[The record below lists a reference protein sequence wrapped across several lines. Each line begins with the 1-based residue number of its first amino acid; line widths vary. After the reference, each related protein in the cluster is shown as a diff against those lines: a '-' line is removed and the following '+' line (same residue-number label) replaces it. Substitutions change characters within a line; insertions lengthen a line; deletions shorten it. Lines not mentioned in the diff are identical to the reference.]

1 MSEPQT
7 VLVVGEALID
17 IVQPQDAESTEHVGG
32 SPANV
37 AVGVAALGH
46 PTMLATFIGQ
56 DDRGETIADYLRE
69 RQVGLVDGSQDAE
82 QTSTATAKLDEEG
95 GATYDFELQW
105 EVPAVDLTPF
115 GHVHTGSIAATLQP
129 GASDVF
135 ALMSSARENATVSY
149 DPNARPTIMGS
160 AHDARGTIEER
171 IGRSDVVKASAEDI
185 EWLYEGAAA
194 TQVAR
199 LWGRL
204 GPALVIITDGR
215 RGALVHHTPTD
226 AQTWV
231 DAMSITV
238 VDTVG
243 AGDSF
248 MGGLISGLLD
258 AGMLGSAAARDR
270 LIGASS
276 EALTAAVHRGISSAA
291 YTVARKGAASPTRSD
306 LDIPVVAEGNQGDG

>member
-1 MSEPQT
+1 MSEPQA

-46 PTMLATFIGQ
+46 RTMLATFIGR
-56 DDRGETIADYLRE
+56 DERGERIADYLGERE
-69 RQVGLVDGSQDAE
+69 VSLVDGSQDAE
-82 QTSTATAKLDEEG
+82 HTSTATAKLDEEG

-129 GASDVF
+129 GASDVLS
-135 ALMSSARENATVSY
+135 LMSSAREHATVSY

-194 TQVAR
+194 TEVAR

-204 GPALVIITDGR
+204 GPPLVIITDGR

-226 AQTWV
+226 SQTWV
-231 DAMSITV
+231 DAPSISV

-258 AGMLGSAAARDR
+258 ARMLGSVEARTR
-270 LIGASS
+270 LVEATA
-276 EALTAAVHRGISSAA
+276 EALTAAVQRGISSAA
-291 YTVARKGAASPTRSD
+291 YTVARKGAASPTRDD
-306 LDIPVVAEGNQGDG
+306 LDIPVAAEGDGG